1 MSNPADALIRDLLVL
16 ALCAADSKSAIRA
29 RRDLTAANERAWQI
43 CLTRMEEH
51 RLLPLVWYGLL
62 RHDCAQRIPDHIGA
76 ILQSRFEGTRAMNS
90 VSLMALRQVAEAASL
105 KGVSVTACKGIVLAA
120 EYYPSLGARPMD
132 DIDLWILPR
141 ERTSCAEAMHS
152 NGFVRNEAICGP
164 NADYFE
170 NGMGVV
176 FDVHAK
182 MELFAAQFD
191 ALKSLTRT
199 ASDGHWRVFEPH
211 ALLAHLIVHM
221 CSHAEKMGP
230 MILWMVDLWFV
241 LRKVWQEVDPLRLCR
256 LLRSTSEWIF
266 LLRTMRMLELLADE
280 PSPAVLSP
288 FLADVAPADLNALWR
303 ERRLATWALPRP
315 IGWARLAACG
325 LRLKDPRGRYYPLLG
340 DLAHWPVDRLGDWL
354 AFEKA
359 RRSSATLPV

>member
-1 MSNPADALIRDLLVL
+1 
-16 ALCAADSKSAIRA
+16 
-29 RRDLTAANERAWQI
+29 
-43 CLTRMEEH
+43 MEEH

-62 RHDCAQRIPDHIGA
+62 RHDCAQRIPGHIGS
-76 ILQSRFEGTRAMNS
+76 ILKERFEGTQAMNG

-120 EYYPSLGARPMD
+120 EYYPILGARPMD

-141 ERTSCAEAMHS
+141 ERTSCAEAMGS
-152 NGFVRNEAICGP
+152 NGFVRNEAICSAG
-164 NADYFE
+164 ADYFE

-176 FDVHAK
+176 FDVHVE
-182 MELFAAQFD
+182 MELFAAQRD
-191 ALKSLTRT
+191 ALTSLTR
-199 ASDGHWRVFEPH
+199 AAPDGHWRVFEPH

-221 CSHAEKMGP
+221 CSHAAKMGP
-230 MILWMVDLWFV
+230 LILWMVDLWFV
-241 LRKVWQEVDPLRLCR
+241 LRKVWQEVDPSRLCK
-256 LLRSTSEWIF
+256 LLRSKSEWIF

-280 PSPAVLSP
+280 PSPAVLLP

-315 IGWARLAACG
+315 IGWVRLVACG
-325 LRLKDPRGRYYPLLG
+325 LHLKDPGGRYYPSLG
-340 DLAHWPVDRLGDWL
+340 DLVHWPIDRRSARL

-359 RRSSATLPV
+359 RHSSATLPV